1 MEEEKEGVIMRGLV
15 SATQAL
21 THALEFI
28 KVIVLL
34 NKI

>member
-1 MEEEKEGVIMRGLV
+1 MEKEKEGVIMRGLV

-21 THALEFI
+21 THALELI
-28 KVIVLL
+28 EVVVLL